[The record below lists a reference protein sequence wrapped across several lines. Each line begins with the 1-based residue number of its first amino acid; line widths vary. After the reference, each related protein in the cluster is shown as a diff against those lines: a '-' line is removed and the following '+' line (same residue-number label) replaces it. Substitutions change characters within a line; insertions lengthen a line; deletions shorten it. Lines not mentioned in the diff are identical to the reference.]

1 MNMNTL
7 MFRNYREPIIE
18 NDKVYILWN
27 FVKQTDLEIKT
38 RLQDIL
44 AADKTSVKSPIIAIA
59 APGIHED
66 N

>member
-1 MNMNTL
+1 MNTL
-7 MFRNYREPIIE
+7 MPRNYREPINE

-27 FVKQTDLEIKT
+27 FVIQTDRGIKT
-38 RLQDIL
+38 RRPYIL

-59 APGIHED
+59 VPGIHED